1 MKKIAKPVLFG
12 VILLACLFV
21 VNTGCKKKATCS
33 GAEALCNGH
42 TFEACCTETDCY
54 YVVDGDTQYDCNGTD
69 CWSAATEMTNT
80 YCGFNV
86 NQTEAVKTIE
96 KLLAA
101 AK

>member
-21 VNTGCKKKATCS
+21 INTGCKKKAECS
-33 GAEALCNGH
+33 GVEDLCDGN

-54 YVVDGDTQYDCNGTD
+54 YVVNGDEQFDCNGTD
-69 CWSAATEMTNT
+69 CYDAAFDMTYA
-80 YCGFNV
+80 YCGFALNET
-86 NQTEAVKTIE
+86 QAQKTID

-101 AK
+101 IK